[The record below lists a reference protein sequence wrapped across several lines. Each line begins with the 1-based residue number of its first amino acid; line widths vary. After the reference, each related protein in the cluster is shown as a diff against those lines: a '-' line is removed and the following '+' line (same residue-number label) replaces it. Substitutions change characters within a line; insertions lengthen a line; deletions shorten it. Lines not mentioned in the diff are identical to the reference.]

1 MYINSEKDLEDYICE
16 HTDNFIVFLKQ
27 LYKDDN
33 IKVDKIEF
41 VGRQVI
47 IGDSRLDLLFEIQEK
62 ANDPYFDICKT
73 FIVVELK
80 FRKAEPKDIAQLSR
94 YMNLLNSLECNE
106 RIGSTLVNAKG
117 LLLTTGLNNEVQDIQ
132 MYLNDYTNANIKFA
146 HINTRVDFEQDSYSY
161 KDEFLENMTVD
172 SRLKNVKQEVVECG
186 EKTNDRSVNL
196 DK

>member
-1 MYINSEKDLEDYICE
+1 MYIFSEKDLEDYICE
-16 HTDNFIVFLKQ
+16 HIDNFISFLKR
-27 LYKDDN
+27 LYKNDN
-33 IKVDKIEF
+33 LNVDKIEF
-41 VGRQVI
+41 VGRQVV

-62 ANDPYFDICKT
+62 ADDPYFDICKT

-80 FRKAEPKDIAQLSR
+80 FRKAELKDIAQLSR

-106 RIGSTLVNAKG
+106 MVGSALVNTKG

-132 MYLNDYTNANIKFA
+132 MYLNDYTNADIKFA
-146 HINTRVDFEQDSYSY
+146 HINTKVDFEVDSYGY
-161 KDEFLENMTVD
+161 KDEFLENMVVD

-186 EKTNDRSVNL
+186 KKTNDRPIHM